1 MLAHTKNYGTIK
13 RKEAIGLKLNPGNLE
28 PCDAC
33 ADLKA
38 KQKNIPKKNEHKPS
52 TKRGVCIYIHTATVN
67 NTNNSNVTVAKT
79 HWKIEVD
86 KVEDSKYIAQLEYLP
101 QGLYTIRVYTEQGIL
116 NSKLLKY

>member
-1 MLAHTKNYGTIK
+1 MLAHTKKYGTIK
-13 RKEAIGLKLNPGNLE
+13 IKEAIGLKLNPGNLE

-67 NTNNSNVTVAKT
+67 NTNN
-79 HWKIEVD
+79 
-86 KVEDSKYIAQLEYLP
+86 
-101 QGLYTIRVYTEQGIL
+101 
-116 NSKLLKY
+116 